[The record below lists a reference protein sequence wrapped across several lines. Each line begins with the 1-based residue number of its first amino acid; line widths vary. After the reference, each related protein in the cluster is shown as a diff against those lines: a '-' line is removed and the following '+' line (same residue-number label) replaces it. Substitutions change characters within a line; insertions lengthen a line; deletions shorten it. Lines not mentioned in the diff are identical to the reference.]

1 MCALIL
7 QLENVLD
14 AAQLQVASELLKD
27 GQFKSGK
34 GSAGKVAVEV
44 KKNLELDPQSKVYR
58 PLSNLVMGALFR
70 HPAYLYGA
78 LPLHVSAPI
87 FSKYNVGDGY
97 GRHLDD
103 PVMGVERKFRT
114 DLALT
119 LFLNAPEQYE
129 GGELLIET
137 ELGEQSI
144 KAEQGSVVIYPAG
157 YLHQV
162 TKVTKGT
169 RLVMIVWIQSLVAN
183 SEQRALL
190 YELHQ
195 AKEEVDKS
203 KAENL
208 YERLNTSYNKLLRMW
223 SAF

>member
-1 MCALIL
+1 MIL
-7 QLENVLD
+7 QLKNVLD
-14 AAQLQVASELLKD
+14 AAQLQVASELLKE

-34 GSAGKVAVEV
+34 SSAGKVAVEV
-44 KKNLELDPQSKVYR
+44 KKNLELDSQSKVYR

-70 HPAYLYGA
+70 HPVYLYGA

-103 PVMGVERKFRT
+103 PVMGMERKFRT

-119 LFLNAPEQYE
+119 LFLNAPDQYE

-137 ELGEQSI
+137 ELGEQSF
-144 KAEQGSVVIYPAG
+144 KAEQGSAVIYPAG
-157 YLHQV
+157 YMHQV
-162 TKVTKGT
+162 TEVTKGT
-169 RLVMIVWIQSLVAN
+169 RLVMIIWVQSLVLN
-183 SEQRALL
+183 TEQRALL

-195 AKEEVDKS
+195 ARELVDKS
-203 KAENL
+203 RSVDL
-208 YERLNTSYNKLLRMW
+208 YEKINVSYNKLLRMW
-223 SAF
+223 SVP